1 MGVTSDS
8 NTRAFNSRDID
19 RFFQRPGLAIDRD
32 PLDYAAPSNS
42 NHVILAVDPSGGGQS
57 AFAIASIAYTS
68 RGHLV
73 VRTHPFTPSPPSPPS
88 PLLHLSFYSTSLT
101 VSSVLGRTLPN
112 SQAAPLATSR

>member
-73 VRTHPFTPSPPSPPS
+73 VRTHPFTPSPPSP
-88 PLLHLSFYSTSLT
+88 LHLSFYSTSLT
-101 VSSVLGRTLPN
+101 VSSVLDRTLPN
-112 SQAAPLATSR
+112 SQAAPPATSR